1 MVGSSKAHSM
11 GTFFMVAI
19 SDKKMQTKILSD
31 GTNGNENYKKTKRN
45 EPGHRLYM
53 VGGGGGGGE

>member
-19 SDKKMQTKILSD
+19 SDKKMQTQFLSD

-45 EPGHRLYM
+45 EPGHRLYI
-53 VGGGGGGGE
+53 GGGSKEG